1 MLNNKSFR
9 VAARETVLFAILL
22 IVLVAAVVAALAVRI
37 TQEVRRWRRFRLLLQ
52 EWAEERERRG
62 SA

>member
-1 MLNNKSFR
+1 MLNNKNLR
-9 VAARETVLFAILL
+9 EAARETIVFAVLLV
-22 IVLVAAVVAALAVRI
+22 VLVAAVVTAMAVRI
-37 TQEVRRWRRFRLLLQ
+37 TREVRRWRRFRLLLQ